1 VLDTTTEAGGRAE
14 RRLREEEIAW
24 MTTVRPDGQPQ
35 SVPVWFLWEGET
47 FLVYSQPKRR
57 QGQKLRNIERN
68 LRVGLN
74 LNSNAQ
80 GGDVV
85 RVEGTAEIVEDAPPA
100 TEVPEYVEKYRE
112 SIARIG
118 FDPDGFA
125 RAYSVAIRV
134 TPTRWQ
140 VW

>member
-1 VLDTTTEAGGRAE
+1 MLDTTTEAGGRAE

-24 MTTVRPDGQPQ
+24 LTTVRSDGQPQ
-35 SVPVWFLWEGET
+35 SVPVWFFWDGEK
-47 FLVYSQPKRR
+47 FLVYSQPGR
-57 QGQKLRNIERN
+57 QKLRNIERDP
-68 LRVGLN
+68 RVDLN

-85 RVEGTAEIVEDAPPA
+85 RVEGKAEILEDAPPA
-100 TEVPEYVEKYRE
+100 SEVPEYVEKYRDA
-112 SIARIG
+112 IARIG

-125 RAYSVAIRV
+125 RAFSVALRV